1 MSKSYTPGL
10 IVLENTKIRKKRQ
23 LPMKGKVLVE
33 IGDKVSTRD
42 VVASTEIPGNVQM
55 MNAANQLNIEPEN
68 IKDYMLLDID
78 QSVKRGDVIAENKG
92 LFGLFKTSLKSP
104 IDGTVANISDVTGQ
118 IIISEPPIPIEVN
131 SYIGGKVVEVIEDEG
146 AVVEVEGAHIQGIL
160 GIGGETQGEI
170 LILSDDREL
179 PISEEM
185 LNESHKNKILIG
197 GSYISVDAYK
207 KAQSIGV
214 SGIVVGGFDYDAL
227 SNLLG
232 YQLGVAITGSEEIG
246 TSIVMTEGFGQVSM
260 ANRTFELFKKFN
272 NQVASMN
279 GSTQIRAGVIRPE
292 VVIPQLNGKSDI
304 KNLSENDMIISE
316 GSSVRVIRTPYFG
329 KVGKVISLP
338 SELMK
343 MESETIVRVA
353 EVKFSDGEK
362 ALMPR
367 ANLEMILD

>member
-33 IGDKVSTRD
+33 IGDEVSTGD

-78 QSVKRGDVIAENKG
+78 QSVKKGDVIAENKG

-104 IDGTVANISDVTGQ
+104 IDGTIANISDVTGQ
-118 IIISEPPIPIEVN
+118 IIISEPPMPIEVN

-170 LILSDDREL
+170 LILSDDRKS

-185 LNESHKNKILIG
+185 LNESHKNKI
-197 GSYISVDAYK
+197 SY
-207 KAQSIGV
+207 
-214 SGIVVGGFDYDAL
+214 
-227 SNLLG
+227 
-232 YQLGVAITGSEEIG
+232 
-246 TSIVMTEGFGQVSM
+246 
-260 ANRTFELFKKFN
+260 
-272 NQVASMN
+272 
-279 GSTQIRAGVIRPE
+279 
-292 VVIPQLNGKSDI
+292 KS
-304 KNLSENDMIISE
+304 S
-316 GSSVRVIRTPYFG
+316 P
-329 KVGKVISLP
+329 
-338 SELMK
+338 
-343 MESETIVRVA
+343 
-353 EVKFSDGEK
+353 
-362 ALMPR
+362 
-367 ANLEMILD
+367 